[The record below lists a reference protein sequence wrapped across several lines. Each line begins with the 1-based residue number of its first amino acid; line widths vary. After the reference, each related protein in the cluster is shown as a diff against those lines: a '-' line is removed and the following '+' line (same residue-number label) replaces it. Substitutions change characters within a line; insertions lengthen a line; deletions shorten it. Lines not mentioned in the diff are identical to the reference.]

1 MDRRA
6 DPRVEVRLPCHVEFP
21 KSKSRVFV
29 GVTENMSRSGILV
42 SWSADGLVTH
52 LPKPGELLSVDIELP
67 ANHSFGRRCMHC
79 QAVVA
84 RVSAGEKGEPIVA
97 LQVNQMQFRS
107 YVNGRFGSKAVQG
120 EARCS
125 SVVM

>member
-6 DPRVEVRLPCHVEFP
+6 DPRVEVRLPCHIEYP
-21 KSKSRVFV
+21 KSKSHLCV

-42 SWSADGLVTH
+42 AWNAAAAETQM
-52 LPKPGELLSVDIELP
+52 PKPGDLLSIDIELP

-79 QAVVA
+79 QSVVA
-84 RVSAGEKGEPIVA
+84 RVTPGERGEALVA

-107 YVNGRFGSKAVQG
+107 YTNGKYGSKVGQG
-120 EARCS
+120 EVRCS
-125 SVVM
+125 VM